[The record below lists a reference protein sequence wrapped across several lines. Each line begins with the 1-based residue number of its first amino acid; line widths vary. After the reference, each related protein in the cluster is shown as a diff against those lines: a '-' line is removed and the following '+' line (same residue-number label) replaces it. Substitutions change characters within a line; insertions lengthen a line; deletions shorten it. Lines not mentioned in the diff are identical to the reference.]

1 MAQTQR
7 VFVPAAGH
15 DRFLPLYDPLTR
27 LLGVDQAR
35 RELVVQAALQPG
47 HRVLDVGC
55 GTGTFAVLIKSLYW
69 QVDVTALDP
78 DAKALARAR
87 RKAESA
93 NVLITF
99 EQGFSDALPH
109 EDSSFD
115 RVFSSMMF
123 HHLDLDEKRKMLVE
137 VVRVLKPGGRLHLL
151 DFGGPETQ
159 GMMARWLHA
168 DERMRD
174 NGEEMIVRLMSEAGF
189 VGARKVGQ
197 ARILFGGLAYYHGAR
212 LI

>member
-1 MAQTQR
+1 MAHTHR
-7 VFVPAAGH
+7 MFVPAAGH

-35 RELVVQAALQPG
+35 RELLVQAALQPG

-55 GTGTFAVLIKSLYW
+55 GTGTLAVLIKSLYW
-69 QVDVTALDP
+69 QVDVAALDP

-93 NVLITF
+93 NVLIAF

-123 HHLDLDEKRKMLVE
+123 HHLDLGEKHKMLAE
-137 VVRVLKPGGRLHLL
+137 ARRVLKPGGRLHLL

-159 GMMARWLHA
+159 GAMARWLHA
-168 DERMRD
+168 NDRIRD
-174 NGEEMIVRLMSEAGF
+174 NGEETVLTLLSEAGL
-189 VGARKVGQ
+189 VGAKKVAQ
-197 ARILFGGLAYYHGAR
+197 ARILFGGLAYYQAAR